1 MVDSDYWLGF
11 SVPAVDTFF
20 GTNPTL
26 HQWKEER
33 RRTNMRDTELS

>member
-26 HQWKEER
+26 HQWKVER
-33 RRTNMRDTELS
+33 RRNNQRDRELS